1 MSTTPKLEIE
11 TPADEPVIVFRRF
24 VKAPPELVFRAYTE
38 PEFLKHWW
46 GPRFLEMTVCEVD
59 LRVGGTYRFV
69 HRAPDGQEFGFHG
82 EYREIEAPHRL
93 VNTFVFD
100 GAPDHEALDSAVFE
114 AVGGGTMVSGRSVH
128 DSVEARDMHVAS
140 GMEQGM
146 NETYERLD
154 EWVAAQQ
161 AA

>member
-1 MSTTPKLEIE
+1 MSTPKLEIE

-24 VKAPPELVFRAYTE
+24 VKAPPELVFRAYTD
-38 PEFLKHWW
+38 PELLKHWW
-46 GPRFLEMTVCEVD
+46 GPRYLEMTVCEVD
-59 LRVGGTYRFV
+59 LRVGGNYRFV

-82 EYREIEAPHRL
+82 EYREIEAPHR
-93 VNTFVFD
+93 
-100 GAPDHEALDSAVFE
+100 EALDSAVFE
-114 AVGGGTMVSGRSVH
+114 AFDGGTMVSGRSMH
-128 DSVEARDMHVAS
+128 DSVEARDLHVAS

-154 EWVAAQQ
+154 EWVAAHQ